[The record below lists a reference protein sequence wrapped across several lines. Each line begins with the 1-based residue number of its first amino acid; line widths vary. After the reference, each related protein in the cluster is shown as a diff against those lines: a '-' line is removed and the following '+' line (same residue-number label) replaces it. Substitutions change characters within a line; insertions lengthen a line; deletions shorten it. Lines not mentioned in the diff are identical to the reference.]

1 MKEPQKTRKRALPQ
15 PTGTSKSSDGEVE
28 ASWVSEE
35 WGAPGFL
42 GNKGVGWGPIE
53 GSGRRSFRRRGKGVE
68 RAGRSARGSRGER
81 ERSAGVRRWRW
92 EVTGPVPAARGRR
105 RRRAHAVRR
114 RYCARSTGAAH

>member
-68 RAGRSARGSRGER
+68 HAGRSARGSMSRR
-81 ERSAGVRRWRW
+81 TLFDDGVGTVF
-92 EVTGPVPAARGRR
+92 EVVPEFGSRAVSRVNGNRNWGPTG
-105 RRRAHAVRR
+105 
-114 RYCARSTGAAH
+114 